1 MERGIIPNIGFVI
14 EMPGGMEGIGIDGE
28 NNDKDRDNREDVSA
42 TG

>member
-1 MERGIIPNIGFVI
+1 MERGVLRNIGFIV
-14 EMPGGMEGIGIDGE
+14 EMPGGMEGVGIDSK